1 MRFGCCGSLLATQP
15 DKTGIEFTEYCKACG
30 YDYMELPLAE
40 MMALDEDAFQRL
52 KERVK
57 NSGLDCEVSNNFYP
71 ASIRLTGPDADM
83 GKITDYTV
91 RALARAREL
100 GVQIVVF
107 GSGGAKRVPEG
118 FDHEQAFGQLV
129 EITKMIAGV
138 AEENEITIA
147 LEPMRMPDCN
157 IINSF
162 REAVQLARAVNH
174 DRIRVLLDY
183 YHFLCQREPY
193 QNLLEDG
200 KQYLAHV
207 HFCFPNFPEING
219 TCGPDGIREIFEPE
233 LNARGWWRTYPSL
246 TDGWNYDEIIAAIQA
261 VGYDQRISLEAPV
274 TDHHRQIREALDFLR
289 EKF

>member
-15 DKTGIEFTEYCKACG
+15 DKTGIEFIEYCKACG

-40 MMALDEDAFQRL
+40 MMALDQDAFDCL

-71 ASIRLTGPDADM
+71 SSIRLTGPDADM
-83 GKITDYTV
+83 ETITDYTG

-118 FDHEQAFGQLV
+118 FDHEQAFDQLV
-129 EITKMIAGV
+129 EITKMIAQT
-138 AEENEITIA
+138 AEANEITIA

-162 REAVQLARAVNH
+162 REAVRLAQAVNH

-183 YHFLCQREPY
+183 YHFLCQHEPY

-207 HFCFPNFPEING
+207 HFCFPNFPRIDG
-219 TCGPDGIREIFEPE
+219 VPGPDGIRDIFEPE

-246 TDGWNYDEIIAAIQA
+246 KDGWNYDEIIDTIRA
-261 VGYDQRISLEAPV
+261 VGYNQRISLEAPV
-274 TDHHRQIREALDFLR
+274 ADPERQIREALDFLR
-289 EKF
+289 AKF